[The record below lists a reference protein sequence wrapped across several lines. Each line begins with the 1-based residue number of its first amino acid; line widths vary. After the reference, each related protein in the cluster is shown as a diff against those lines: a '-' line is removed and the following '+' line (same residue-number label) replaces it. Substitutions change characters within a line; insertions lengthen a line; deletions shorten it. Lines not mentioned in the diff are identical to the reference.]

1 MNEMINIQHEFI
13 STFES
18 ILSNNGF
25 EKEDINTDVQVYK
38 RIRQAQLPGQIISI
52 NGQTMEQPGQ
62 IVDIQTVV
70 YILGDGWIADM
81 DESNKRNFTQIRL
94 YIMQGDMTIHDY
106 EGCFYWDDIDFLKQ
120 IIKNFDIVV

>member
-1 MNEMINIQHEFI
+1 MINIRHEFI

-18 ILSNNGF
+18 ILFNNGF
-25 EKEDINTDVQVYK
+25 EKEDIDVDVQVYK

-52 NGQTMEQPGQ
+52 NGQTIEQPGQ

-94 YIMQGDMTIHDY
+94 
-106 EGCFYWDDIDFLKQ
+106 
-120 IIKNFDIVV
+120 

>member
-1 MNEMINIQHEFI
+1 MKQEFI

-18 ILSNNGF
+18 ALIDNGF
-25 EKEDINTDVQVYK
+25 EKKEICDTPVYERVK
-38 RIRQAQLPGQIISI
+38 HARLPGQIISI

-62 IVDIQTVV
+62 IVEVKTVV

-94 YIMQGDMTIHDY
+94 YTMQGDVTVMDY
-106 EGCFYWDDIDFLKQ
+106 EGCFYWDDIDFLKELV
-120 IIKNFDIVV
+120 KNFDIVF